1 MQILPCAGEKNEKLK
16 EFKFCSFISFHLA
29 CMRGSERVK
38 LVWVFDCMQSAQQ
51 CLNVFEFFFIPFILT
66 DVTCNTGSEFKCT
79 NTNHC
84 IPMAWKCDG
93 DTDCADGSDEW
104 ECCKSW
110 YRLFLWFRWRGCY
123 MSSSVKHS
131 CWELGLNFLPGI
143 FSKRGWIN
151 LSCSFEKCMHRMWK
165 HKRIKMCYDVVR
177 CATCKC
183 TKGQSSSRMSR
194 DI

>member
-51 CLNVFEFFFIPFILT
+51 CLNVFECFFIPFILT

-104 ECCKSW
+104 ECCKS
-110 YRLFLWFRWRGCY
+110 
-123 MSSSVKHS
+123 
-131 CWELGLNFLPGI
+131 
-143 FSKRGWIN
+143 
-151 LSCSFEKCMHRMWK
+151 
-165 HKRIKMCYDVVR
+165 
-177 CATCKC
+177 
-183 TKGQSSSRMSR
+183 
-194 DI
+194 